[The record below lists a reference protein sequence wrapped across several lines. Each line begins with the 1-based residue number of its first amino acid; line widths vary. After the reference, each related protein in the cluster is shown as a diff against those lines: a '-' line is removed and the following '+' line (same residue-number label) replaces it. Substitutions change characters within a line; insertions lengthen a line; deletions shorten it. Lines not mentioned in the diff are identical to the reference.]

1 MSGPVTAL
9 DPEGEK
15 LCIFSSN
22 DYLGL
27 ARHPR
32 VLEAWREGAGF
43 GTGSARLIAGD
54 RPAHHALEEAL
65 EDRFGQ
71 PATLFSSGW
80 HANLA
85 LLSTVLE
92 STDRVAS
99 DALNHA
105 SLIDGIRLSRADKQ
119 ILPHGSLDLLEGT
132 RLLVLEGI
140 YSMDG
145 DIPDLERADRVTR
158 KSGAWWMVDEAHAL
172 GVLGPG
178 GAGAAAA
185 AGVQPD
191 FRVGTLGKAL
201 GSFGAFV
208 LGPPEL
214 KQLLISQS
222 RSFIFTTGIPEA
234 AARAALA
241 GLQLAEDGLRE
252 RLFDRVA
259 RLRQGLSELSIPA
272 LGQHHIVPI
281 VLGSQTMEI
290 ARRLRRAGYLVP
302 GIRPPTVAAGQE
314 RLRITLSAA
323 HTDDQI
329 DGLLEV
335 LSKAPIS
342 AR

>member
-1 MSGPVTAL
+1 
-9 DPEGEK
+9 
-15 LCIFSSN
+15 
-22 DYLGL
+22 
-27 ARHPR
+27 
-32 VLEAWREGAGF
+32 
-43 GTGSARLIAGD
+43 LIAGD
-54 RPAHHALEEAL
+54 RPSHHALEEAL
-65 EDRFGQ
+65 EARFGQ

-85 LLSTVLE
+85 LLGTVLK

-105 SLIDGIRLSRADKQ
+105 SLIDGIRLSRAEKQ
-119 ILPHGSLDLLEGT
+119 ILAHGKLDLREGT

-145 DIPDLERADRVTR
+145 DVPDLEAASRTAE
-158 KSGAWWMVDEAHAL
+158 KYGAWWMVDEAHAL

-178 GAGAAAA
+178 GGGAAAA

-191 FRVGTLGKAL
+191 FRMGTLGKAL

-214 KQLLISQS
+214 KQLLISQA
-222 RSFIFTTGIPEA
+222 RSFIFTTGIPES

-241 GLQLAEDGLRE
+241 GLELADDGLRE
-252 RLFDRVA
+252 RLFDRVK
-259 RLRQGLSELSIPA
+259 RLRRGLSELGIPA

-281 VLGSQTMEI
+281 VLGAQTMSV
-290 ARRLRRAGYLVP
+290 AQQLRQSGFLVP
-302 GIRPPTVAAGQE
+302 GIRPPTVPPGQE

-329 DGLLEV
+329 DGLLEA
-335 LSKAPIS
+335 LEQALRPE
-342 AR
+342 